1 MSNHLTGRH
10 RAPGPLN
17 PASSLSSA
25 ILRSAKPASKTS
37 AVILISGGM
46 VASLA
51 LPASAAPLATSVKA
65 VSPTAAAV
73 LSVAPAPLVPRS
85 FGTIGF
91 TGVKK
96 LKPVAAPV
104 VRHVG
109 TASVSRSS
117 TRAPLSGG
125 ILGMAA
131 GLAGIYYIYGG
142 TTTAGFDCSGFTQY
156 VFRNAGISLP
166 RTAEAQRQAAT
177 YVSNPQ
183 AGDLVFFG
191 SPAHH
196 VGIYAGNGMMWDS
209 PRTGKAISLR
219 SIYTSS
225 VTYGR
230 P

>member
-1 MSNHLTGRH
+1 
-10 RAPGPLN
+10 
-17 PASSLSSA
+17 LSSS
-25 ILRSAKPASKTS
+25 ILRSARSASKAS

-51 LPASAAPLATSVKA
+51 LPASAAPLPAALKA
-65 VSPTAAAV
+65 APPTAAAV
-73 LSVAPAPLVPRS
+73 LSVAAAPLVPRS
-85 FGTIGF
+85 FGNIGF

-96 LKPVAAPV
+96 PKPVAAPV
-104 VRHVG
+104 VRDRG
-109 TASVSRSS
+109 TARVSRS
-117 TRAPLSGG
+117 TARAPLSGG
-125 ILGMAA
+125 LLDMAA

-156 VFRNAGISLP
+156 VFGHAGISLS
-166 RTAEAQRQAAT
+166 RTAESQRQAAT
-177 YVSNPQ
+177 SVSNPQ
-183 AGDLVFFG
+183 PGDLVFFG

-209 PRTGKAISLR
+209 PRTGKAVALR
-219 SIYTSS
+219 SIYSGS